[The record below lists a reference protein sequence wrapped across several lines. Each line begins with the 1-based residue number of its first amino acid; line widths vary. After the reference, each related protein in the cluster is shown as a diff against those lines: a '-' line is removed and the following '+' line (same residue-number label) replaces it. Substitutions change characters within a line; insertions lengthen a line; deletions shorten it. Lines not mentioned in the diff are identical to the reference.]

1 MHALRTHKCLHALV
15 LSKSS
20 KHAFNCHYR
29 AKMLTRAYNTNACM
43 RSEHK
48 CLHALVLSKS
58 SKHAFNCHYRAKMLT
73 RAYNTNACMRSEHK
87 CLHALMLSKSSKHAF
102 NCHYRAKMLTCAQNT
117 QMLAC
122 AYAEQVVKTRIQLSL
137 QSKNAYTRS
146 EHKCMR
152 SEHTNACMRLC

>member
-1 MHALRTHKCLHALV
+1 VSRQNTHSIITTEQKCLHALRTQMHALRTHKCLHALV
-15 LSKSS
+15 LSK
-20 KHAFNCHYR
+20 FF
-29 AKMLTRAYNTNACM
+29 
-43 RSEHK
+43 
-48 CLHALVLSKS
+48 
-58 SKHAFNCHYRAKMLT
+58 KHAFNCHYRAKMLT

-102 NCHYRAKMLTCAQNT
+102 NCHYRAKMLTRAQNTNACAQNT

-122 AYAEQVVKTRIQLSL
+122 ACAEQVVETCIQLSL